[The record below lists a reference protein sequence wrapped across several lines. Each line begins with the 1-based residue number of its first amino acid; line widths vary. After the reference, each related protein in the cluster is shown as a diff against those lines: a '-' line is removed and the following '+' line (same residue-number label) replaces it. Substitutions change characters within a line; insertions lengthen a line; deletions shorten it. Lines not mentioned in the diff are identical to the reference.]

1 MSNLLPIIDN
11 VEFEQINGAEWD
23 ILFEDVICGRI
34 YAEHYDADGYAYDTF
49 DINGMNT
56 EDLTWTVFNYTNEY
70 IYIEPTVKELKEA
83 ILEVI

>member
-23 ILFEDVICGRI
+23 ILFEDVVCGRI

>member
-1 MSNLLPIIDN
+1 MSNLLPIISG

-23 ILFEDVICGRI
+23 ILFEDVVCGRI

-49 DINGMNT
+49 DINGMNA

-83 ILEVI
+83 ILKAI